1 MVTMTWTAVLAVI
14 ASMIPLLQP
23 AGTASMGVLA
33 PKVEMAVMVDKALQ
47 EAKEPLAALVEI
59 AETALMLATVL
70 ADQMAAMV
78 STAEPEQM
86 EMLVVAEVR
95 EASEVP
101 LALEAT
107 GVSLPWLDK
116 RGRRWLRGPRWRRWS
131 RWR

>member
-1 MVTMTWTAVLAVI
+1 MVTTTWTAVLAVM

-33 PKVEMAVMVDKALQ
+33 SKVEMALMVDEALQ
-47 EAKEPLAALVEI
+47 EAKVLLAALAEI

-86 EMLVVAEVR
+86 EMLVVAEVQ

-101 LALEAT
+101 LALEAA
-107 GVSLPWLDK
+107 GVSPPWLGK
-116 RGRRWLRGPRWRRWS
+116 R
-131 RWR
+131 

>member
-1 MVTMTWTAVLAVI
+1 METMVTMTWTAVLAVI

-33 PKVEMAVMVDKALQ
+33 SKVEMAVMVDKALQ
-47 EAKEPLAALVEI
+47 EAKEPLAALAEI

-70 ADQMAAMV
+70 AVQMAAMV

-107 GVSLPWLDK
+107 EVSPPWLDK
-116 RGRRWLRGPRWRRWS
+116 R
-131 RWR
+131 

>member
-1 MVTMTWTAVLAVI
+1 METMVTMTWTAVLAVI

-33 PKVEMAVMVDKALQ
+33 SKVEMAVIVDKALQ
-47 EAKEPLAALVEI
+47 EAKEPLAALAEI

-107 GVSLPWLDK
+107 GVSPPWLDK
-116 RGRRWLRGPRWRRWS
+116 R
-131 RWR
+131 